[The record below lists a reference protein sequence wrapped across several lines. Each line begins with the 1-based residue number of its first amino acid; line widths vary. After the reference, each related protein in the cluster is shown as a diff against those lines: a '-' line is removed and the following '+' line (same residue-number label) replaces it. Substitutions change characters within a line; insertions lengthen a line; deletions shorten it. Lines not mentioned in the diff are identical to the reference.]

1 MLLRIYNNKAILF
14 FVLATVLMASCKK
27 FIDAGTP
34 IDRITAATAFSND
47 ASATTAVNGIYSQ
60 MQPVLPFI
68 FNGGVTFN
76 AGLSADELVYTGS
89 GADQQA
95 INNNSILP
103 NNTTITTELW
113 TRAYTHVYHA
123 NACIE
128 GLNNS
133 VALSTAVKQRLLGE
147 VRFLRGLFYFY
158 LINFYGDVP
167 LVTSTSYE
175 TNALLP
181 RTATSIIYDSIKA
194 DLQYAAGVLPVSN
207 QGKLR
212 PSKYAA
218 KALLARVHL
227 YLGEWQEAETLSGEV
242 IIAGVASMVTNLNNV
257 FLANSNEAIWQ
268 LVPVSTTQNTLE
280 GNRFV
285 PLSATIIPGYTIT
298 PSLLNAFETGDQ
310 RKASWLKQNT
320 VSGTPYHHPYKYK
333 VRTSTTLTEYYM
345 VLRLAEQYL
354 IRAEAR
360 AQQDKLAEAR
370 ADINVIRTRAG
381 LAATAVNTKAGL
393 LAVIEQERRIE
404 LLAEWGHRWFD
415 LKRTN
420 RATPVLQ
427 PVKSNWQP
435 EDMLY
440 PIPQSEILANPFL
453 VQNPGY

>member
-1 MLLRIYNNKAILF
+1 MLNSIFNIKTVALIVAI
-14 FVLATVLMASCKK
+14 VLLVSCKK
-27 FIDAGTP
+27 FIDAGIP
-34 IDRITAATAFSND
+34 IDRITASTAFSND

-68 FNGGVTFN
+68 FNGGVTIN
-76 AGLSADELVYTGS
+76 AGMSADELVYTGS

-103 NNTTITTELW
+103 NNTTITTDLW
-113 TRAYTHVYHA
+113 TRAYTHIYHA

-133 VALSTAVKQRLLGE
+133 TALSASVTQRLMGE
-147 VRFLRGLFYFY
+147 VKFLRGMFYFY
-158 LINFYGDVP
+158 LVNFYGDVP
-167 LVTSTSYE
+167 LVTGTSYE
-175 TNALLP
+175 VNAMLP
-181 RTATSIIYDSIKA
+181 RTNTSIIYDSIKA
-194 DLQYAAGVLPVSN
+194 DLQYAADVLPATN
-207 QGKLR
+207 QGKVKPTR
-212 PSKYAA
+212 YAA

-227 YLGEWQEAETLSGEV
+227 YRGEWQQAETLATEV
-242 IIAGVASMVTNLNNV
+242 ISNSGAAIVSNLNNV
-257 FLANSNEAIWQ
+257 FLANSAEAIWQ

-285 PLSATIIPGYTIT
+285 PLSATVIPGYTIT
-298 PSLLNAFETGDQ
+298 ASLLNAFETGDQ
-310 RKASWLKQNT
+310 RKTAWLKQNM
-320 VSGTPYHHPYKYK
+320 VGGTPYHHPYKYK

-354 IRAEAR
+354 VRAEAR

-370 ADINVIRTRAG
+370 TDINVIRTRAG
-381 LAATAVNTKAGL
+381 LAATAINTKAGL
-393 LAVIEQERRIE
+393 LALIEQERRIE

-415 LKRTN
+415 LKRTG
-420 RATPVLQ
+420 RATAVLQ
-427 PVKSNWQP
+427 PLKPHWQP

-440 PIPQSEILANPFL
+440 PIPQSEILANSNL